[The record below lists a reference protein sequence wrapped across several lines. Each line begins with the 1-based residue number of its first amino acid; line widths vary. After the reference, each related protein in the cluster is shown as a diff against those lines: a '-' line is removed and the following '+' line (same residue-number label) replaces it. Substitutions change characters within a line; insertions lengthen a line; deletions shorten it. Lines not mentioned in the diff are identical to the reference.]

1 MAFRVVDAK
10 RAYERAL
17 SLGAEPADIPAAQKT
32 LDVPAIKGIGGSLLY
47 FVDRY
52 GAKGSAYDAEF
63 EWLGAQ
69 RSAARGRGAIIIS
82 ITSPTTSIAAAW
94 TSGPASTKDCST
106 SGRSASSISRAA
118 PRGCSRAR

>member
-17 SLGAEPADIPAAQKT
+17 SRGAEPAVIPSAQKT

-63 EWLGAQ
+63 DWIGA
-69 RSAARGRGAIIIS
+69 SIPCPEGTGLFIWII
-82 ITSPTTSIAAAW
+82 SPTTSIAAA
-94 TSGPASTKDCST
+94 
-106 SGRSASSISRAA
+106 
-118 PRGCSRAR
+118 